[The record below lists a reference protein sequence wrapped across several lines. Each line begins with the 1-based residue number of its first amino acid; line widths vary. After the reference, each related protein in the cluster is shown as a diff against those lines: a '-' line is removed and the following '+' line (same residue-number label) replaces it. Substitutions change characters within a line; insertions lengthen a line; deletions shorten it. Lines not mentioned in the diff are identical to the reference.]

1 MATKEKAMSAASGG
15 SKSPKSGGSKGAG
28 SLIPM
33 ELFHFGSYKQTQ
45 GRTVRM
51 VTAVTFGVIFAL
63 SAWRL
68 YVTLATANPGMKWIG
83 PGLLLFLGWW
93 LSYRIVHVP
102 RFADFLIAVEAE
114 MSKVSWPTQTEL
126 IRASAVVIIFIVS
139 LAGILFVFDLFWRT
153 IFQALGII
161 G

>member
-1 MATKEKAMSAASGG
+1 MATKEKAVSSASGG
-15 SKSPKSGGSKGAG
+15 SRSSKSGGAKRSG
-28 SLIPM
+28 SLVPM
-33 ELFHFGSYKQTQ
+33 ELFQLGSYKPTQ

-51 VTAVTFGVIFAL
+51 VTAVTLGVIFAL

-68 YVTLATANPGMKWIG
+68 YATLATANPGMKWIG

-93 LSYRIVHVP
+93 LSYRVVHVP

-126 IRASAVVIIFIVS
+126 LRASAVVIIFIVS
-139 LAGILFVFDLFWRT
+139 LAAVLFVFDLIWRT
-153 IFQALGII
+153 LFQALGII